1 MTGVLFGKGWSV
13 TGVPSANSNTEFLE
27 GSRFTRVVH
36 LSEREKG
43 RGERRDR
50 VTARIYEIF
59 QYV

>member
-1 MTGVLFGKGWSV
+1 M

-36 LSEREKG
+36 LAERERG

-50 VTARIYEIF
+50 VTARIYEVLR
-59 QYV
+59 YV